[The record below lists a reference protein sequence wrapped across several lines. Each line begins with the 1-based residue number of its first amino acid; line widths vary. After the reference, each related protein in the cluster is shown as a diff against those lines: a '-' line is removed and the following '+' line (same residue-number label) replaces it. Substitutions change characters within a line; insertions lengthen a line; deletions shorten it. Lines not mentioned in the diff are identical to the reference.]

1 MSAVNTENATNVFP
15 FEDNTDSPTPP
26 PSLIRRDNS
35 QNSMRRLQFNLPS
48 TPVAVGHKGNS
59 NNPLSSFEDFDSDK
73 STPQT
78 IAGKNSGNNTFSHF
92 EGNSP
97 TSPVGRKSRTKS
109 SDSRMAAAAR
119 EKHLEMLFD
128 RVWLG
133 IIGIATLIGILGEPV
148 YTLASSDDTNDFV
161 FGVVIIII
169 VAIFSMDF
177 LLQIWKERLEYV
189 FSVYCAL
196 DVLSLIDLGFAGGSR
211 VAGDDAELVF
221 FRIMRLGRVAKLSAR
236 LGRLVR
242 FFNFVVR
249 GINGTLR
256 RNDSI
261 RTSITNLF
269 SEEQLRTLLFNIE
282 TDENGLVEFE
292 DLLEA
297 AEEAVE
303 RVLHKWEFKQLF
315 RFFESL
321 DRDNKGK
328 IDHHEL
334 QEALTPTDSEYISET
349 GERGLLVEHEYNRR
363 ATKQFVLVV
372 FTIFFVP
379 TVWEAFWLSPLQP
392 KDSLYTTAVFSSTT
406 NNNSQTARLML
417 DTYGAM
423 LLQYSVGNVTYYS
436 SGTTARRSSEL
447 EIVTYNDIVIHYDM
461 REELDYSSQEQIVSS
476 LFLGLLL
483 LFSNMAM
490 LRQTHRLLIR
500 PLERTMLMVTQIRRN
515 PLGKIAT
522 GIRVDS
528 FENNETNY
536 IVEVV
541 AKLGKLLQVMVGEAG
556 ADIISRNIRRE
567 GTVSVI
573 RKGAMIEGTFAFFD
587 IRDFTTITEKLQDEV
602 MVFVNHVAAIIHS
615 AAHAAGGFPNKN
627 VGDAFLIVWKHRKLS
642 YIPEIVEVD
651 DPINAPL
658 PQPLVVA
665 PMNNN
670 AVYGALFSCLHA
682 VLSIRNSVELTS
694 FAQALGFENVRVG
707 CGIHHGWAV
716 EGAVGSFLK
725 VDATYLSPHVNL
737 ASRLESA
744 TKRYGV
750 ELMFSDAVY
759 HNIPSDLHPYVRLL
773 DKVALKGFHGCVD
786 VYGIVGDAMY
796 ERLGVNSNM
805 SSRDLR
811 QKVSQFLPF
820 DTLPLTTSVL
830 VPNEGQVDN
839 EESAKSGTSTNSSSV
854 NKLRAASLVEDVRE
868 SSSGN
873 FGSFDTACKAND
885 MYGSAIRK
893 YLSSDW
899 YGCKQRL
906 KQLLYEFPLDR
917 PAELMLKYIELK
929 EMPDGSAPVTF
940 AGFTRAD
947 DK

>member
-392 KDSLYTTAVFSSTT
+392 KDSLYTTAIFSSTT

-567 GTVSVI
+567 GTVSLFRRGVTVN
-573 RKGAMIEGTFAFFD
+573 AVFAFFD
-587 IRDFTTITEKLQDEV
+587 IRDFTTITEKLQDDV
-602 MVFVNHVAAIIHS
+602 MVFVNLVAHSIHQ
-615 AAHAAGGFPNKN
+615 AAKGAGGFPNKN
-627 VGDAFLIVWKHRKLS
+627 VGDAFLIVWKKKHHLSDIAVVDSESSSSSSEDEAENEFKKTQHQKLAS
-642 YIPEIVEVD
+642 ELRLRHKRMLNLSSDTSTIFS
-651 DPINAPL
+651 
-658 PQPLVVA
+658 
-665 PMNNN
+665 
-670 AVYGALFSCLHA
+670 ALFACLQA
-682 VLSIRNSVELTS
+682 QLAIKECAELQH
-694 FAQALGFENVRVG
+694 FVRQVNQQWEYVRVG
-707 CGIHHGWAV
+707 CGIHFGWAV
-716 EGAVGSFLK
+716 EGAVGSSIKL
-725 VDATYLSPHVNL
+725 DATYLSPHVNL

-750 ELMFSDAVY
+750 DLMFSEAVFEQL
-759 HNIPSDLHPYVRLL
+759 NEEVKPYCRYL
-773 DKVALKGFHGCVD
+773 DKVVLKGFKSCVD
-786 VYGIVGDAMY
+786 VYGVVDDVLLN
-796 ERLGVNSNM
+796 RLGVSPVMTAHEIRRKSTQVATLNHHHHHH
-805 SSRDLR
+805 R
-811 QKVSQFLPF
+811 QKVSVSGGEVLTDSPPTIPHNDPREINSIYADAVRLYLAGEWSRSVDKFQEILIRNASDAPARLMLNYVLTNALE
-820 DTLPLTTSVL
+820 DGRPPLTFPGYT
-830 VPNEGQVDN
+830 
-839 EESAKSGTSTNSSSV
+839 
-854 NKLRAASLVEDVRE
+854 
-868 SSSGN
+868 
-873 FGSFDTACKAND
+873 TAGEK
-885 MYGSAIRK
+885 
-893 YLSSDW
+893 
-899 YGCKQRL
+899 
-906 KQLLYEFPLDR
+906 
-917 PAELMLKYIELK
+917 
-929 EMPDGSAPVTF
+929 
-940 AGFTRAD
+940 
-947 DK
+947 